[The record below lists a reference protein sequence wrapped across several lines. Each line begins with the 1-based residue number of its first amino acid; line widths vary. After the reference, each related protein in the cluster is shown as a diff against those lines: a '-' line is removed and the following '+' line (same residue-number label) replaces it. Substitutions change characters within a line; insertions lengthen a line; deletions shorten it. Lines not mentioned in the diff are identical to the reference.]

1 MIKKKLLIILQARSN
16 SKRLPGKVLK
26 KINGIPIVII
36 SAKRLSNRGADIIV
50 ATSIK
55 KSDDKLVKVLTRNK
69 VNYFRGSLNNV
80 LDRYQQ
86 IAKKLNKDDF
96 IIRATADNIF
106 PDGEIVEE
114 ITKHINN
121 IGADYYGINHKNY
134 FLPKG
139 LGIEIFTVK
148 KILSLKKNLKKKDRE
163 HVTLPIY
170 YKKDK
175 YLKQKKIKKL
185 INKKDLSKISVSI
198 DKKKDFNFVRKIIS
212 KFKNPIKVSYKT
224 LLKSL

>member
-55 KSDDKLVKVLTRNK
+55 KSDDKLVKVLSKNNI
-69 VNYFRGSLNNV
+69 NYFRGSLNNV
-80 LDRYQQ
+80 LGRYQQ
-86 IAKKLNKDDF
+86 IAKKLNKDDY

-106 PDGEIVEE
+106 PDGEMVEE

-121 IGADYYGINHKNY
+121 IGTDYYGINHKNY

-148 KILSLKKNLKKKDRE
+148 KILSLKKNLKKKDKE
-163 HVTLPIY
+163 HVTLSIY
-170 YKKDK
+170 YQKNK
-175 YLKQKKIKKL
+175 YLKQKKL
-185 INKKDLSKISVSI
+185 KI
-198 DKKKDFNFVRKIIS
+198 
-212 KFKNPIKVSYKT
+212 
-224 LLKSL
+224 